1 MTLLLGPS
9 ILPEVQVSTEYY
21 WALNMRFRP
30 CIDLHRGVVK
40 QIVGTTLGDGS
51 DPVTHFES
59 NRSPAY
65 FAELYRNDGLDGGH
79 LIMLGPGSDAAAASA
94 LDAYPQGLQVGGG
107 MRPDNA
113 GEWLRRGAA
122 AIIVTSY
129 LFKIGRLHHHRLER
143 LLEATGRDQLVI
155 DLSCAK
161 REGRYFAMTRRWQ
174 NFTHFEINRTNLE
187 LLAAC
192 CSEFLIHATD
202 SEGRQQGIA
211 TDLVELLG
219 DIAPLPTT
227 YAGGVR
233 SFEDI
238 EQIESLGQGR
248 LDFTVGSALDI
259 FGGKT
264 LHYTDLVAFNRGQAG
279 K

>member
-1 MTLLLGPS
+1 
-9 ILPEVQVSTEYY
+9 
-21 WALNMRFRP
+21 MRFRP

-40 QIVGTTLGDGS
+40 QIVGATLGDRG

-59 NRSPAY
+59 HRSSAY
-65 FAELYRNDGLDGGH
+65 FAELYRKDGLDGGH
-79 LIMLGPGSDAAAASA
+79 LIMLGPGNDTAAARA
-94 LDAYPQGLQVGGG
+94 LEAYPQGLQVGGG
-107 MRPDNA
+107 MSPDNA
-113 GEWLRRGAA
+113 GQWLRRGAA

-129 LFKIGRLHHHRLER
+129 LFEDGCLRRHRLER
-143 LLEATGRDQLVI
+143 ILEATGRDHLVI

-161 REGRYFAMTRRWQ
+161 REGRYFAMTERWQ
-174 NFTHFEINRTNLE
+174 RFTHLEINRSNLE
-187 LLAAC
+187 LLATS

-202 SEGRQQGIA
+202 SEGRQEGIA
-211 TDLVELLG
+211 ADLVEILG

-238 EQIESLGQGR
+238 EQIERLGQGR

-259 FGGKT
+259 FGGGA
-264 LHYTDLVAFNRGQAG
+264 LHYADLVAFNRRQDEN
-279 K
+279 